1 MIWALHGAV
10 GRSADWSAFALS
22 MRQDLDLYP
31 DLSSTV
37 GEVRRIDLWR
47 FLDCCPMSLEKFG
60 STLAG
65 EISRIDPEP
74 ILVAYSMGGRLAL
87 HALLAQ
93 PKMWKGAVI
102 ISAHPGLSDES
113 QKVARRQQDAE
124 WSALALKGEWADFLE
139 QWNAQGVL
147 VGDADMPDRLALK
160 TRRAS
165 VARSFVDWSLGAQQ
179 NLTERFQEIE
189 CPVLW
194 LTGENDTKFT
204 DLAKESVSLIPDA
217 EHGILPNCG
226 HRVPWEQPE
235 AFSAICQNFFF
246 SRLHLRP

>member
-22 MRQDLDLYP
+22 MRQNP
-31 DLSSTV
+31 DLCSAV

-102 ISAHPGLSDES
+102 ISTHPGLSDES
-113 QKVARRQQDAE
+113 QRVERRKKDAE
-124 WSALALKGEWADFLE
+124 WSALSLKADWADFLQ

-147 VGDADMPDRLALK
+147 DGSVDMPDRQALK

-165 VARSFVDWSLGAQQ
+165 VARSFVDWSLGVQED
-179 NLTERFQEIE
+179 LTERFQEIE

-194 LTGENDTKFT
+194 LTGENDAKFT
-204 DLAKESVSLIPDA
+204 DLAKESIDLIPEA
-217 EHGILPNCG
+217 EHCILPGCG
-226 HRVPWEQPE
+226 HRAPWEQPE
-235 AFSAICQNFFF
+235 DFAAICQNFFF
-246 SRLHLRP
+246 SRLHVRH

>member
-10 GRSADWSAFALS
+10 GRSTDWSAWALS
-22 MRQDLDLYP
+22 MRKNSDLYP
-31 DLSSTV
+31 DLCSAV

-47 FLDCCPMSLEKFG
+47 FLDCCPMSLGKFG

-65 EISRIDPEP
+65 EITRIDPDP
-74 ILVAYSMGGRLAL
+74 VLVAYSMGGRLAL

-93 PKMWKGAVI
+93 PKIWKGAVI
-102 ISAHPGLSDES
+102 VSAHPGLTDES
-113 QKVARRQQDAE
+113 QKVARRQKDAA
-124 WSALALKGEWADFLE
+124 WSALALKAEWSDFLE

-147 VGDADMPDRLALK
+147 GGGAEMPDRLALK

-165 VARSFVDWSLGAQQ
+165 VARSFVDWSLGMQE
-179 NLTERFQEIE
+179 NLSERFQEIE

-204 DLAKESVSLIPDA
+204 DLAKEAVCLIPDA
-217 EHGILPNCG
+217 EHAVIPDCG

-235 AFSAICQNFFF
+235 AFSEICQNFFF

>member
-1 MIWALHGAV
+1 
-10 GRSADWSAFALS
+10 
-22 MRQDLDLYP
+22 MRQDPNLHAA
-31 DLSSTV
+31 V

-60 STLAG
+60 HTLAG
-65 EISRIDPEP
+65 EILRIDPEP

-93 PKMWKGAVI
+93 PKMWKAAVI
-102 ISAHPGLSDES
+102 ISAHPGLSDQS
-113 QKVARRQQDAE
+113 QRVNRRQKDAE
-124 WSALALKGEWADFLE
+124 WSALALKADWSDFLQ
-139 QWNAQGVL
+139 QWNAQAVL
-147 VGDADMPDRLALK
+147 DDSVDMPDRQALK

-165 VARSFVDWSLGAQQ
+165 VARSFVDWSLGVQE

-194 LTGENDTKFT
+194 LTGEKDAKFT
-204 DLAKESVSLIPDA
+204 ELAKGSIDRFSHA
-217 EHGILPNCG
+217 EHGILPGCG